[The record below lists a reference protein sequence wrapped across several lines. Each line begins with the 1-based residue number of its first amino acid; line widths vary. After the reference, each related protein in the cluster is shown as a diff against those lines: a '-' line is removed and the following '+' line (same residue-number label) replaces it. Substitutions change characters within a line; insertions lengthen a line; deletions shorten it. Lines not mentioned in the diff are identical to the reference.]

1 MNLMKL
7 FGFDG
12 DDDDYDES
20 ENYATEER
28 RSKQSRSRREG
39 SGRSGSSSSSPSGGN
54 GNGKLILFN
63 GIASDNQKRK
73 LREAFNNG
81 AMILIDLHDM
91 TQIQYEQ
98 AGGKDFITFMG
109 GVAFAR
115 NGTLIPVSNTQYLVT
130 PRADMFEVWPDEE
143 NEDE

>member
-12 DDDDYDES
+12 DEDDYDEGDD
-20 ENYATEER
+20 YTEER
-28 RSKQSRSRREG
+28 RKPSRTSSRREG
-39 SGRSGSSSSSPSGGN
+39 GSRSGSSGSSA

-63 GIASDNQKRK
+63 GIASDNEKRR

-130 PRADMFEVWPDEE
+130 PRADMFEVWPDDEE
-143 NEDE
+143 NED